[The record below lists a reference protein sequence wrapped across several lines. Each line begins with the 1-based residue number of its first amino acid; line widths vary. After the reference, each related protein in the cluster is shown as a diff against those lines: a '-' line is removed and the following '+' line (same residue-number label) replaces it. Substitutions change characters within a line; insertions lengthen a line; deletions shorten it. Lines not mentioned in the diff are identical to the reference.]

1 MSAKWVPKS
10 ILALKGYTRRDLLSD
25 LIAGVTVGLVALPL
39 AMAFAIASGVP
50 PQTGLYTAIIAGFL
64 ISALGGSRVQIGG
77 PTGAFVVVVA
87 GIVTRYGIDGL
98 FMCTAI
104 AGVLLIFL
112 GATGL
117 GSAVKYIPRPVV
129 VGFTNGIAVVIAST
143 QLKDFFGLKI
153 EHVPGN
159 FLGRLEV
166 VAQNFRTLSFEE
178 TGLAVLALVLILVFR
193 KYVPRVPG
201 YIVALFAGT
210 ALVWIF
216 HLPVQT
222 IGTRFG
228 GIPSGLP
235 SLKIPQF
242 HFDLIRPL
250 ISPAITVAMLGAIES
265 LMSAVVADRLFGRGE
280 KHKPNVELIAQGVAN
295 FVSPLMGG
303 LPATGAIARTATNIR
318 SGAKSPIAGM
328 IHALTLLTILLFA
341 APVAKFIPL
350 SVLAAILLVVSYNM
364 GEWTEIPEL
373 LKLSRLEVACWS
385 ATFILTVFA
394 DLTVAVEAGMILAA
408 LVFIRKVTA
417 TTTISRVT
425 PEYLHDSRLHVLQDK
440 EIPPYATVFR
450 IHGPFLFGAADKI
463 DDLTQQIPELP
474 PIVILRLRNMTAIDA
489 TGLHAL
495 EHLADRIHAT
505 GRGLI
510 LCGARE
516 QPSRLMHQAEFE
528 QHVGAENIC
537 ANITEALARA
547 KTLYAKIA
555 EKAPTVEH
563 WGRRKSDHENATET
577 AAAARD

>member
-104 AGVLLIFL
+104 AGVVLIFL

-537 ANITEALARA
+537 ANITEALTRA

>member
-1 MSAKWVPKS
+1 MSTKWVPKS
-10 ILALKGYTRRDLLSD
+10 MLALKGYTRRDLLSD
-25 LIAGVTVGLVALPL
+25 LVAGVTVGLVALPL

-50 PQTGLYTAIIAGFL
+50 PQAGLYTAIIAGFL

-87 GIVTRYGIDGL
+87 GIVARYGIDGL
-98 FMCTAI
+98 FMCTGI
-104 AGVLLIFL
+104 AGVMLIFL

-129 VGFTNGIAVVIAST
+129 VGFTNGIAIVIAST

-159 FLGRLEV
+159 FLGRMEV
-166 VAQNFRTLSFEE
+166 VVQNFRTISFAE
-178 TGLAVLALVLILVFR
+178 TGLAVLALALILIFR
-193 KYVPRVPG
+193 KYVPKVPG
-201 YIVALFAGT
+201 YIVALFVGT
-210 ALVWIF
+210 ALVRIF
-216 HLPVQT
+216 HLPVET

-235 SLKIPQF
+235 ALKIPQF
-242 HFDLIRPL
+242 HLDLIRPL

-265 LMSAVVADRLFGRGE
+265 LMSAVVADRLVGHGE

-318 SGAKSPIAGM
+318 SGAKSPVAGM
-328 IHALTLLTILLFA
+328 IHALTLLAILLFA
-341 APVAKFIPL
+341 APLARYIPL
-350 SVLAAILLVVSYNM
+350 AVLAAILLVVSYNM
-364 GEWTEIPEL
+364 GEWPEIPEL
-373 LKLSRLEVACWS
+373 LKLSRLEVVCWS
-385 ATFILTVFA
+385 ATFVLTVFA

-408 LVFIRKVTA
+408 LIFIRKVTA
-417 TTTISRVT
+417 TTTITRVT
-425 PEYLHDSRLHVLQDK
+425 PQYLHESRLHVLQDK

-463 DDLTQQIPELP
+463 DDLVQQIAELP

-495 EHLADRIHAT
+495 ERLADQIHAT

-516 QPSRLMHQAEFE
+516 QPARLMHQAEFE

-547 KTLYAKIA
+547 QALYPEVGEIVESA
-555 EKAPTVEH
+555 EI
-563 WGRRKSDHENATET
+563 GN
-577 AAAARD
+577 